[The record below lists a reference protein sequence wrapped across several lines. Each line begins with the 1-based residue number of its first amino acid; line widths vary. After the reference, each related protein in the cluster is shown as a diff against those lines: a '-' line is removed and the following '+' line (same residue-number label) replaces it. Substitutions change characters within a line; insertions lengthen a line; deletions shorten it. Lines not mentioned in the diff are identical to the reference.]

1 MRPEPPNPF
10 DRALKVL
17 IRRALPTLLRLAGV
31 EVDPAQVHPD
41 DTAIKDRLAKNRATA
56 T

>member
-17 IRRALPTLLRLAGV
+17 IRRALPTLLLEGRDLGLG
-31 EVDPAQVHPD
+31 
-41 DTAIKDRLAKNRATA
+41 T
-56 T
+56 